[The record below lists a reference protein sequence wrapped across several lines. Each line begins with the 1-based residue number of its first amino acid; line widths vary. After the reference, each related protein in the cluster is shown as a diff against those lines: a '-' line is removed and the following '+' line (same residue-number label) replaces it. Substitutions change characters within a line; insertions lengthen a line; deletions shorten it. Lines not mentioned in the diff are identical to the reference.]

1 MKRISKIARYAKTIL
16 PLCCLASCSYLDVVP
31 PETEDI
37 KDMMKNEDARIN
49 LEKLKF
55 QNGLGYAFWW

>member
-37 KDMMKNEDARIN
+37 KDMMKLSLIHI
-49 LEKLKF
+49 
-55 QNGLGYAFWW
+55 